1 MQIDL
6 SGRVPLEGDAVD
18 GDGDGVRRMPVDLLR
33 RRRGRQLGLA
43 PRGLEHVL
51 RVVKDLSQIGLFL
64 FLKHLVARSISKL
77 QLVKVTHINW
87 IYPASSSGFTC
98 YFRYYN

>member
-18 GDGDGVRRMPVDLLR
+18 GDGDGVRRVPVDLLR
-33 RRRGRQLGLA
+33 GRRGRKLGLA

-64 FLKHLVARSISKL
+64 FLKHFGCTEHFKIAISQSNTHKL
-77 QLVKVTHINW
+77 DLPSFIIRIHLLF
-87 IYPASSSGFTC
+87 SLL
-98 YFRYYN
+98 